1 MKLKILDEKEDQ
13 QEIEMFIFIYVYIN
27 QKLPVWII
35 MKPKTLRK
43 FRTYNTGT
51 KSK

>member
-1 MKLKILDEKEDQ
+1 MKLKILDEKGDQ

-27 QKLPVWII
+27 QKLWII